1 MFETD
6 HSMIERAAL
15 LDGAETDRVA
25 FARRSISWA
34 KEHGHST
41 VVWSFAA
48 KNSVSHIR
56 SPSKLSKIADQL
68 RRQGRVTVGGVNV
81 ILETPR
87 MQASANV
94 RGAPVSAWWADDDRL
109 LKLEG
114 PRPSRLDAL
123 VSGTQ
128 RAPIW
133 LSAFQV
139 EFGRE
144 DRGEDEADETPV
156 PILISEELQEGIASR
171 SRAMNLNNGV
181 HDSLAGSLVDYA
193 RAMVKA
199 GSASAEE
206 IAVAALRS
214 GWQPRSIPGL
224 LKKVAIR

>member
-1 MFETD
+1 
-6 HSMIERAAL
+6 
-15 LDGAETDRVA
+15 
-25 FARRSISWA
+25 
-34 KEHGHST
+34 
-41 VVWSFAA
+41 
-48 KNSVSHIR
+48 
-56 SPSKLSKIADQL
+56 
-68 RRQGRVTVGGVNV
+68 VTVGGVHV
-81 ILETPR
+81 ILETPQ
-87 MQASANV
+87 MQAKANV
-94 RGAPVSAWWADDDRL
+94 RGPPVSAWWADDDRL

-114 PRPSRLDAL
+114 PQPSRLDAL

-139 EFGRE
+139 EFDRE
-144 DRGEDEADETPV
+144 DRGENEADETPV

-193 RAMVKA
+193 RAMVRA

-214 GWQPRSIPGL
+214 GWQSRSIPGL